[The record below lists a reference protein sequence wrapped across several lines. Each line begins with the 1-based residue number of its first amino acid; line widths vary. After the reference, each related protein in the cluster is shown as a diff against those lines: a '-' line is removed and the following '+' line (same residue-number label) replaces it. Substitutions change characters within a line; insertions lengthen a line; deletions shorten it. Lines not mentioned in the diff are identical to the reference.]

1 MLSLDSPY
9 LYSLLLNFKLLYQV
23 LLLYYYNFYIF
34 IKLFNLS
41 YIVNSIPL

>member
-9 LYSLLLNFKLLYQV
+9 PYSLLLNFKLLYQA

-34 IKLFNLS
+34 IELFNLS
-41 YIVNSIPL
+41 CVVNSIPL